1 MQLTILKWHLIC
13 ILRKNRILYA
23 MFFGIFVSVMYFLIV
38 LLMFLSCKNETICL
52 HPCLNSGEAG
62 VLSMETEKTMYW

>member
-1 MQLTILKWHLIC
+1 MQCFSVFLFQLC
-13 ILRKNRILYA
+13 IFI
-23 MFFGIFVSVMYFLIV
+23 IV
-38 LLMFLSCKNETICL
+38 LLMFLSCRNETICL